1 MIVIPQKLF
10 NDPQVSTILR
20 DDNVCI
26 LQKELPNPLN
36 NREGYVASHA
46 ISFVQSGEQI
56 IKFYNGEEVKIKA
69 NQLVIIPRGV
79 YYISDLI
86 SSGEQFKSLLFYF
99 DDDIIHQF
107 LSSINHTEFQ
117 KEDSS
122 QHLLLNSSPIL
133 DTFCKSLISIY
144 KNTNYQQSA
153 LAPIKILELLHLL
166 YQENKNLSNFLFQLT
181 LPEKRNIKSFMEK
194 NFDKPLKIED
204 YAYLTGRSESTFRR
218 DFKSTF
224 EITPQ
229 KWLKEQR
236 IEKALNILKNKEIS
250 VTELAFEVGYENISY
265 FIKEFKKETGET
277 PKQYILSKHKNHLQ
291 V

>member
-86 SSGEQFKSLLFYF
+86 SSFWHS
-99 DDDIIHQF
+99 QF
-107 LSSINHTEFQ
+107 LHSQDVQEPPLLQWQPCSQFLQFPKSISS
-117 KEDSS
+117 
-122 QHLLLNSSPIL
+122 
-133 DTFCKSLISIY
+133 
-144 KNTNYQQSA
+144 
-153 LAPIKILELLHLL
+153 
-166 YQENKNLSNFLFQLT
+166 
-181 LPEKRNIKSFMEK
+181 
-194 NFDKPLKIED
+194 LKCH
-204 YAYLTGRSESTFRR
+204 
-218 DFKSTF
+218 
-224 EITPQ
+224 P
-229 KWLKEQR
+229 
-236 IEKALNILKNKEIS
+236 
-250 VTELAFEVGYENISY
+250 
-265 FIKEFKKETGET
+265 
-277 PKQYILSKHKNHLQ
+277 
-291 V
+291 

>member
-133 DTFCKSLISIY
+133 DT
-144 KNTNYQQSA
+144 
-153 LAPIKILELLHLL
+153 
-166 YQENKNLSNFLFQLT
+166 
-181 LPEKRNIKSFMEK
+181 
-194 NFDKPLKIED
+194 
-204 YAYLTGRSESTFRR
+204 
-218 DFKSTF
+218 
-224 EITPQ
+224 
-229 KWLKEQR
+229 
-236 IEKALNILKNKEIS
+236 
-250 VTELAFEVGYENISY
+250 
-265 FIKEFKKETGET
+265 
-277 PKQYILSKHKNHLQ
+277 
-291 V
+291 